1 MLRTSDF
8 TLVLSCQSK
17 SKVNYCNC
25 KKEEHQKNTSNKDK
39 GLLWQNHWSHEEAC
53 EKHHE
58 TVDKGKDDAWKAKS
72 DKETS
77 PEHHEANFKTKID
90 W

>member
-1 MLRTSDF
+1 MATGFIAS
-8 TLVLSCQSK
+8 S
-17 SKVNYCNC
+17 
-25 KKEEHQKNTSNKDK
+25 KDK

-58 TVDKGKDDAWKAKS
+58 TVDKGDDDACKAKS